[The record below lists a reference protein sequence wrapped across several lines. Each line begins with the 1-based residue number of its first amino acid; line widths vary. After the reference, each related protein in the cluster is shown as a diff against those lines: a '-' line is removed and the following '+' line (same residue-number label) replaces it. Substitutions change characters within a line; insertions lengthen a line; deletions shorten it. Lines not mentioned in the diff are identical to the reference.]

1 MPHVDEGTLHALL
14 DGELETSEVHR
25 IQTHFAT
32 CPACAAR
39 LDEAKHLLAETER
52 LVTALEAPV
61 DASREEEL
69 VSTGAAA
76 GVPASGPRPA
86 AAPPPPPPGEGGLE
100 TDPFVLIPDNP
111 GVVEQRRRRARIVAW
126 AAGFIV
132 IVGASLYGLRT
143 QTGVGRSK
151 QEQQLRL
158 RPEDFT
164 AAPPPQP
171 AAPQRTVPNSADSLT
186 LATLRESAPAPAPTA
201 AAPAAPESKRDDKT
215 PAGPATTGRER
226 AAGQVSLTDARAD
239 TSEDR
244 STLAARA
251 AKATADL
258 DRQKIR
264 DKAAAATAALDA
276 AKRRD
281 AEAAQLAAA
290 RTRAAAPAAEPT
302 VAANATGQAPTPA
315 APAPAP
321 APAPVPPSYPRI
333 GLDEAARELGSP
345 LHAIDAAGLTRQTVL
360 LVPGNVV
367 AGADT
372 SRPVVRAVYKDASGR
387 LIFLDQQRVS
397 AGQAAGVPSSAQ
409 ASRSEAPRWVAGSV
423 LIHLHGDATPDFL
436 KSLAERVR

>member
-61 DASREEEL
+61 DASRGEEL
-69 VSTGAAA
+69 VSTGATA
-76 GVPASGPRPA
+76 GVPANGPPPA
-86 AAPPPPPPGEGGLE
+86 AAPPPPGEGGLE
-100 TDPFVLIPDNP
+100 TDPFVLMPDNP

-186 LATLRESAPAPAPTA
+186 LATLRESAPAPAPI
-201 AAPAAPESKRDDKT
+201 AAPAAAPESKRDDKR

-226 AAGQVSLTDARAD
+226 AAGQLSLTDARAD

-244 STLAARA
+244 STIAARA

-290 RTRAAAPAAEPT
+290 RTRAAAPKAEPT
-302 VAANATGQAPTPA
+302 VAANATGQAPTPP

-321 APAPVPPSYPRI
+321 APAAPSYPRI

-360 LVPGNVV
+360 LVPGNMV

-409 ASRSEAPRWVAGSV
+409 ASRSGAPRWVAGSV